1 MCPFCFQVN
10 PAENHVDINDGK
22 WEQKDIT
29 LPSERTAVGSA
40 PEHDTPEDTAAS
52 REFGPPDLPG
62 NTCTRK
68 SSKAKRVK
76 NYLKK
81 CKDVAL
87 GNSSSAHTE
96 GQEHATA
103 STTEQ
108 DKREGTR
115 VRNSRRRSNSGNR
128 EVSSTSWY
136 VAPNLDPSPNLVS
149 VVEVLP
155 PEQTEETASDST
167 NSAVVETIS
176 DSTVAEQKKVSS
188 TSRSSQNGPGDVL
201 DSRNEGGTSAEFL
214 ESQDG
219 RSPSGYV
226 AEDIVCDA
234 CTSLCA
240 STASDSA
247 DEVRY
252 APEAPEVRANMSQLL
267 S

>member
-29 LPSERTAVGSA
+29 LSSERTAVVSA
-40 PEHDTPEDTAAS
+40 PEQDTSEDTAAS
-52 REFGPPDLPG
+52 REFGSRDLPG
-62 NTCTRK
+62 NPCTRK

-81 CKDVAL
+81 CKDAAL
-87 GNSSSAHTE
+87 GNSSSTHTDE
-96 GQEHATA
+96 QEHATA
-103 STTEQ
+103 SIKEQ

-136 VAPNLDPSPNLVS
+136 VAPNLDPSPNFVS

-155 PEQTEETASDST
+155 PEQRDETASGST
-167 NSAVVETIS
+167 NSAVVETVL
-176 DSTVAEQKKVSS
+176 DSTVAEQRHVSS
-188 TSRSSQNGPGDVL
+188 ASRSSQNGPGDVL

-214 ESQDG
+214 ETQDG
-219 RSPSGYV
+219 RSPSSCV
-226 AEDIVCDA
+226 AEDSVRDA
-234 CTSLCA
+234 CTSLCVP
-240 STASDSA
+240 TASDSA
-247 DEVRY
+247 DAVHN
-252 APEAPEVRANMSQLL
+252 APEAPEVRINMSQLF